1 MSDFALSILIGM
13 GIIGVAM
20 GIVAWLTVRRVR
32 EKEARA
38 K

>member
-32 EKEARA
+32 EKEARTE
-38 K
+38 